1 MTETLRLLLACLAGV
16 AIGVLFFGGLW
27 WTLRR
32 AIWSKVPALWFLG
45 SLLVR
50 MTMATTGFYFVSN
63 RHWERLLACLL
74 GFLLARLMV
83 TRFTRAGSKTSY
95 LGQTWWPGF
104 AWTPRGVHEGDAE
117 GAQRPGGPTRLSQE
131 SSHAPYTR

>member
-1 MTETLRLLLACLAGV
+1 MTETLKLMLACIAGV

-32 AIWSKVPALWFLG
+32 TLWSKVPALWFLG

-50 MTMATTGFYFVSN
+50 MAIALTGFYFVSN

-83 TRFTRAGSKTSY
+83 TRFTHLGSKPSY
-95 LGQTWWPGF
+95 LGQ
-104 AWTPRGVHEGDAE
+104 
-117 GAQRPGGPTRLSQE
+117 E
-131 SSHAPYTR
+131 SGHAPYTR